1 MPLFQIFANA
11 YVANSCKHNSYGFS
25 DDLEPIVTHDE
36 LFCLKAVSFIRP
48 FLTELCPFFNYL
60 LMYAYKA
67 NSCKYNFSYC
77 F

>member
-25 DDLEPIVTHDE
+25 DDLEPIVTHEE

-48 FLTELCPFFNYL
+48 FLSRGMHLFQIFADVYI
-60 LMYAYKA
+60 A
-67 NSCKYNFSYC
+67 NSGV
-77 F
+77 